1 MCSPS
6 IVCGSTVTRFVRRYG
21 CRIEPDFGPLL
32 LIISYFIERK
42 MNDADFYLQCTFKDL
57 R

>member
-1 MCSPS
+1 MSSPS

-21 CRIEPDFGPLL
+21 CRVEPDFGPLL

-42 MNDADFYLQCTFKDL
+42 MNDADFYLQCT
-57 R
+57 